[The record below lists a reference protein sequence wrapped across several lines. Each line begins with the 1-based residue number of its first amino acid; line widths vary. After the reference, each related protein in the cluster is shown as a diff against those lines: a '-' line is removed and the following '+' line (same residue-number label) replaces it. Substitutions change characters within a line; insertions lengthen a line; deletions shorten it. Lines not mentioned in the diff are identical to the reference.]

1 MPTITENR
9 ANHPEWYVDPAQV
22 SPEAMTYLAWLSE
35 QPNSVGPGTIGDA
48 WEQGGTGPFYKP
60 HVVSAQAAIDKQNRV
75 VRECHAM
82 GQEAPSAPWERWA
95 PGVKATPATTGVS
108 ASEGGAAF
116 GGS

>member
-1 MPTITENR
+1 MPTIAENQV
-9 ANHPEWYVDPAQV
+9 AHPEWFVNPDTLA
-22 SPEAMTYLAWLSE
+22 PEVLQFLRWQGE
-35 QPNSVGPGTIGDA
+35 QPNPVGPGTMADA
-48 WEQGGTGPFYKP
+48 WAQGGTGPFYKP
-60 HVVSAQAAIDKQNRV
+60 HVTSAQSAIDRQNRI

-95 PGVKATPATTGVS
+95 PGVKATPATTGVE